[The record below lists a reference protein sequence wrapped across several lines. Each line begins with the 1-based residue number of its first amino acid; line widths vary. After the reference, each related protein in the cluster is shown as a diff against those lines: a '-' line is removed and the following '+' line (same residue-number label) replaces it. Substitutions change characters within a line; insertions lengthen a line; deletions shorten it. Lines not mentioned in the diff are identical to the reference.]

1 MGLGRDTLLWAS
13 KNEWLKNQIP
23 EMKFVQRAVK
33 RFMPGTTAESA
44 IEVSGELLKHNI
56 PTTLTH
62 LGENI
67 TSLEEA
73 EENAQHYLKVLEKIN
88 NEKLDI
94 EISLKLTQIGL
105 DLSFEKTFE
114 LFTNI
119 TEKANRLN
127 NNVFIDIED
136 SSYVDKTIN
145 FYKKAKENYE
155 NIGLCLQSYLYRTM
169 DDLKEMIEITP
180 WIRLVKGAYKEPSSV
195 AFPDLSQVN
204 ENYITLSNY
213 LLNQL
218 SAREIRVAFGTH
230 DLSIQEQVKN
240 KAKEIGL
247 PKEKVEFQML
257 YGIKTSEQYN
267 LAQEGY
273 KIRTLI
279 SYGEHW
285 YPWYMR
291 RLAERPANVG
301 FVLKNIFS
309 K

>member
-1 MGLGRDTLLWAS
+1 MNIGRNILLWAS
-13 KNEWLKNQIP
+13 KNEWLKKRIP

-33 RFMPGTTAESA
+33 RFMPGTTTDSA
-44 IEVSGELLKHNI
+44 IEASGELLKQNI

-67 TSLEEA
+67 TSLAEA
-73 EENAQHYLKVLEKIN
+73 EENTQHYLNVLEKIN
-88 NEKLDI
+88 IEKLDI

-114 LFTNI
+114 LFTSI
-119 TEKANRLN
+119 TDKAKKLN

-136 SSYVDKTIN
+136 SSYVDKTII

-155 NIGLCLQSYLYRTM
+155 NVGLCLQAYLYRTM
-169 DDLKEMIEITP
+169 DDLKKMMEINP

-195 AFPDLSQVN
+195 AFPNLSHVN
-204 ENYITLSNY
+204 QNYITLSNY
-213 LLNQL
+213 LLNQI
-218 SAREIRVAFGTH
+218 SAQGIRIAFGTH
-230 DLSIQEQVKN
+230 DLSIQEQVKGKAN
-240 KAKEIGL
+240 KIGL

-267 LAQEGY
+267 LAKEGY